1 MDHLLSSFNVSGD
14 LTQTEFLNRLS
25 NPALSDSKI
34 SELSRE
40 KLSSGM
46 LGSSSWFKTAQCWYI
61 ERAQLWNHE
70 LESHEISTKL
80 SGFSTKSVISKITR
94 DLTFVYIFHSFF

>member
-1 MDHLLSSFNVSGD
+1 MFTLWIIFYRVLINVSGD

-25 NPALSDSKI
+25 NRALSDSKI

-46 LGSSSWFKTAQCWYI
+46 LGSSSWFKTAQCCGV
-61 ERAQLWNHE
+61 
-70 LESHEISTKL
+70 T
-80 SGFSTKSVISKITR
+80 
-94 DLTFVYIFHSFF
+94 